1 MSKSR
6 EEMHDKF
13 VELGLKITY
22 LKGIVQNE
30 GFVPEREQIEEFT
43 KLMDQRISEL
53 NNLKENVIWFY
64 S

>member
-13 VELGLKITY
+13 VELGLKITS

-30 GFVPEREQIEEFT
+30 GFVPERGQIEEFAN
-43 KLMDQRISEL
+43 LMDQRINEL
-53 NNLKENVIWFY
+53 NNLKKNVIWF
-64 S
+64 